1 MVFNSI
7 FNPQFLAKWWPFV
20 VTRWWGQ
27 WPWKFHGLR
36 VLCPA
41 EAGSLLSVE
50 GFASGTCTV
59 DAHVS
64 CPASSTSCLFPVLP
78 GPLSPAVAHG
88 RGTDGICRVPEGERE
103 QLFVAGQPGALRDQQ
118 LWLLFPRLT
127 LSDWEVLLYNYYS
140 NVMELD
146 FFPALHEVGSH
157 FKWKCFIFKRSLK
170 RGRKKQVVEKIHI
183 WCPVLQSSK
192 ASGNTYIVWRYTH
205 VIREIKIITD
215 KTHDK

>member
-59 DAHVS
+59 DAPVS

-146 FFPALHEVGSH
+146 FFPALHEVGSY

-170 RGRKKQVVEKIHI
+170 RGRKKT
-183 WCPVLQSSK
+183 SSRK
-192 ASGNTYIVWRYTH
+192 NTYMMPSFTKFKSKRKYIYCL
-205 VIREIKIITD
+205 EIHTCD
-215 KTHDK
+215 KGNQDNYRQNSW